1 MVRSLA
7 DRTFQLRFV
16 GVPGSY
22 FKLCWGHA
30 PTTGALEEYKVEIDS
45 SGDLAGPDVGDILRC
60 TLGIACSP
68 QITGHRLAA
77 SNGMV
82 VIGSAA
88 ACGAAEATVLGCKG
102 SCQMP
107 IECGQ
112 NLGKRG

>member
-1 MVRSLA
+1 MYDMGTPL
-7 DRTFQLRFV
+7 V

-88 ACGAAEATVLGCKG
+88 ACGAADAAGFDVYNFGVPVVGAPGNAYRLCWGFD
-102 SCQMP
+102 P
-107 IECGQ
+107 A
-112 NLGKRG
+112 